1 MKLASVWERDR
12 LGLVRSLMFLFWC
25 GVVAML
31 SSTQAMAQDFVGA
44 RAMGLGEAYRAIAT
58 GNDALYFNP
67 AGLPL
72 LKRYSIEGNYLL
84 SLEDERH
91 VGDFTIVDSKTN
103 PLAVGLAYTFLGA
116 ELTKRQT
123 IGHTATLGMAY
134 PIFDRLF
141 SAGVGLKYKNVS
153 DAIAGNYLNALT
165 ADVGVLSNIPGG
177 ISLAAVGYNL
187 IPIRTAQSS
196 FVPVSAAFAAALDLG
211 PLSALIFG
219 GSPGFGPQQTAAG
232 VPLETGWGNL
242 RGPLDGLTLSF
253 DWLLNF
259 ETLQGTKSRLS
270 GGAEWLIA
278 ELVPVRLGYVWNEAT
293 DDHRISVGLG
303 VVVPYFGLDV
313 AYQQGVVPDK
323 LDERLLSFA
332 LKGFLPM

>member
-1 MKLASVWERDR
+1 VHVWVRVV
-12 LGLVRSLMFLFWC
+12 LVLVFGL
-25 GVVAML
+25 L
-31 SSTQAMAQDFVGA
+31 SRTAAAQDFVGA
-44 RAMGLGEAYRAIAT
+44 RALSLGESYRAIAT

-72 LKRYSIEGNYLL
+72 LKRYSIEGQYIL
-84 SLEDERH
+84 SLADERH
-91 VGDFTIVDSKTN
+91 VGDFSIVDSKTN

-123 IGHTATLGMAY
+123 IGHTATLGLAY
-134 PIFDRLF
+134 PIFDKLF
-141 SAGVGLKYKNVS
+141 SVGVGLKYKSVS
-153 DAIAGNYLNALT
+153 DAIAQNYLNAVT
-165 ADVGVLSNIPGG
+165 ADVGVLSQIPGG

-187 IPIRTAQSS
+187 VPIRTGPSS
-196 FVPVSAAFAAALDLG
+196 HVPVSAAFAAALDLG
-211 PLSALIFG
+211 PLSGLIFG
-219 GSPGFGPQQTAAG
+219 GSPGFGPVQTAAG
-232 VPLETGWGNL
+232 IPSEGGYGSM

-270 GGAEWLIA
+270 TGAEWLIA
-278 ELVPVRLGYVWNEAT
+278 ELVPVRAGYLWNEAT
-293 DDHRISVGLG
+293 DDHRVSVGMG
-303 VVVPYFGLDV
+303 VIVPYFGLDV
-313 AYQQGVVPDK
+313 AYQQNVDPQK

>member
-1 MKLASVWERDR
+1 VRSWLFLAILAALAS
-12 LGLVRSLMFLFWC
+12 
-25 GVVAML
+25 
-31 SSTQAMAQDFVGA
+31 SSSALAQDFVGA

-58 GNDALYFNP
+58 GNDAIYFNP

-72 LKRYSIEGNYLL
+72 LKRYSVEGNYLL

-91 VGDFTIVDSKTN
+91 VADMSVVDSKTN

-116 ELTKRQT
+116 ELTKRTT

-153 DAIAGNYLNALT
+153 DAIAGNYLNAVT
-165 ADVGVLSNIPGG
+165 ADVGLLSQIPGG

-187 IPIRTAQSS
+187 VPIKTAASS
-196 FVPVSAAFAAALDLG
+196 HVPVSAAFAGALDLG

-219 GSPGFGPQQTAAG
+219 GEPGFGPQQTAAG
-232 VPLETGWGNL
+232 VPMEGGFGSM

-270 GGAEWLIA
+270 GGAEWLLA
-278 ELVPVRLGYVWNEAT
+278 DLVPVRLGYVWNEAT

-303 VVVPYFGLDV
+303 VIVPYFGLDV

-323 LDERLLSFA
+323 LDERLVSFA